1 MQFGK
6 ESGVKPTVVFDIE
19 IYVNY
24 LLVSFMNVATGNVRH
39 FEMYPGKPLDVEPIR
54 AILRQYRLVSF
65 NGIQFDLP
73 LVTLALNG
81 APCEQIKNVANQM
94 IVNGL
99 RYWALGIE
107 PVKADHIDLME
118 VAPGQASLKLYG
130 GRLHCPTL
138 QDLPIEPEAV
148 IAPDQHALLRRYC
161 ENDLRTTLA
170 LYERLQPQLQ
180 LREQMTEQY
189 GIDLRSK
196 SDAQIAEAV
205 IKAEVEA
212 RLKRPIHKRDPFRYA
227 GQEFRYR
234 PPSFIEFK
242 TESLRGILNVVR
254 ETVFLVGSN
263 GVVQLPK
270 PIANLKI
277 SVGSGTYRMGI
288 GGLHSS
294 EKSIA
299 HVSNDDYILV
309 DRDVTS
315 YYPAIILRCDFM
327 PEAMGVHFIY
337 VYRNIVERRL
347 AAKRSGDKV
356 QADSLKVT
364 INGSFGK
371 FGSPYSC
378 LYAPSLLVQ
387 TTVTGQLALLM
398 LIEALESEGI
408 QVVSANTDGLVIRCH
423 RSRLALLDYVV
434 WEWEHATGF
443 DTESTEYLALYSRD
457 VNNYVAITPSGFK
470 AKGAYARST
479 LSKNPQNEIVTRAVI
494 EYLRHGTSVEA
505 TIRNCQDITQFVT
518 VRTVKGGA
526 IKDGE
531 LLGKAVRWYYARSTD
546 GAIHYRINNY
556 TVPRTEGSRPLME
569 LPDRFP
575 DDVDF
580 DWYIREATSVLNEIG
595 AVKCSV

>member
-1 MQFGK
+1 M
-6 ESGVKPTVVFDIE
+6 KPTAVFDIE

-39 FEMYPGKPLDVEPIR
+39 FEMYPGKVLDVEPIR
-54 AILRQYRLVSF
+54 AILRRYRLVSF

-73 LVTLALNG
+73 LVTLALDS
-81 APCEQIKNVANQM
+81 APCEQIKHVANQM
-94 IVNGL
+94 ILNGL
-99 RYWALGIE
+99 RHWSLGIE

-148 IAPDQHALLRRYC
+148 ITPNQHALLRRYC

-180 LREQMTEQY
+180 LREQMTAQY

-205 IKAEVEA
+205 IKDEVEQ
-212 RLKRPIHKRDPFRYA
+212 RLKHPLKKRDPFRLA
-227 GQEFRYR
+227 GQEFRYQ
-234 PPSFIEFK
+234 PPDFITF
-242 TESLRGILNVVR
+242 ESEPLRQTLNLIR
-254 ETVFLVGSN
+254 ETVFLIGSN

-270 PIANLKI
+270 TIANLKI
-277 SVGSGTYRMGI
+277 SVGTSTYRMGI

-299 HVSNDDYILV
+299 HHSDEEFVLV
-309 DRDVTS
+309 DRDVAS
-315 YYPAIILRCDFM
+315 YYPAIILRCGLR
-327 PEAMGVHFIY
+327 PEGMGEHFTH
-337 VYRNIVERRL
+337 VYRSIVERRL
-347 AAKRSGDKV
+347 AAKRNGDKV

-378 LYAPSLLVQ
+378 LYSPPLLIQ

-408 QVVSANTDGLVIRCH
+408 QVVSANTDGLVIRCR
-423 RSRLALLDYVV
+423 RSQLALLDYVV

-457 VNNYVAITPSGFK
+457 VNNYVAITSNGYK
-470 AKGAYARST
+470 AKGTYARST

-494 EYLRHGTSVEA
+494 EYLRHGTSIEA

-518 VRTVKGGA
+518 VRAVKGGA
-526 IKDGE
+526 VKDGE
-531 LLGKAVRWYYARSTD
+531 LLGKAVRWYYAQSTD

-556 TVPRTEGSRPLME
+556 TVPRTEGARPLME
-569 LPDRFP
+569 LPDHFP
-575 DDVDF
+575 DDVDL
-580 DWYIREATSVLNEIG
+580 DWYIREASSVLNEIG
-595 AVKCSV
+595 AVK